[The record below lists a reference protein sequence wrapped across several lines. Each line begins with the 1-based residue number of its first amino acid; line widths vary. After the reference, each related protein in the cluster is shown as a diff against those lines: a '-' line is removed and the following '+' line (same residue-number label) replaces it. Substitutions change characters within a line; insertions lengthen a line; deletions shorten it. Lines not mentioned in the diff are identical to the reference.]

1 MEYLPR
7 YLEGSSD
14 ITRTWDR
21 SIDLLCFFTRLFAHA
36 TEAGTGEREDAQ
48 VKARTF
54 TKSELIKVH
63 VRWCLTGV
71 CICTYSWY
79 EVLRI
84 HLYFNSKSILP
95 LGVSSLLQTHK
106 HGILLEDSGRDA
118 YQHIRMEPWN
128 LHWVSIP
135 SDYSLVYIGV
145 ASGFRPECL
154 GKLLLAPSPSQL
166 NIIRFCR
173 LSLQRPGRIKTIL
186 SLHMRDPMF

>member
-1 MEYLPR
+1 MVSHR
-7 YLEGSSD
+7 
-14 ITRTWDR
+14 
-21 SIDLLCFFTRLFAHA
+21 
-36 TEAGTGEREDAQ
+36 
-48 VKARTF
+48 
-54 TKSELIKVH
+54 
-63 VRWCLTGV
+63 CLYM
-71 CICTYSWY
+71 YSWY

-84 HLYFNSKSILP
+84 YLYFNSKSILP
-95 LGVSSLLQTHK
+95 LGISSLLQTHK

-118 YQHIRMEPWN
+118 YQHIRMQPWN
-128 LHWVSIP
+128 LYWVSIP

-186 SLHMRDPMF
+186 SLHMRDPMFWIRISAFASLLFLVRWHVPCRQASSRRAPKL